1 MTIHLVSLSV
11 ATAANLQQTSCLG
24 SCEDVTTMPAHF
36 TWTGIM
42 PFLGMRDCGLLRSSD
57 HNIDELNSESGY

>member
-1 MTIHLVSLSV
+1 
-11 ATAANLQQTSCLG
+11 
-24 SCEDVTTMPAHF
+24 MPAHF